1 MDPYLNAAVD
11 MLKREVMAIIGPQ
24 KSEVAE
30 FVAQLGDAA
39 QVPII
44 SFSATNPLLSMHRY
58 PYFVRMARN
67 DSLQMQSIAEL
78 VKAYGWRRVVAIYP
92 DDDFGTGA
100 ISSLNDALVA
110 VGSEIEY
117 RSTISP
123 TADRQTI
130 SEELYKLMPM
140 QSRVFIVHMHYA
152 LGSNLFMVAKQ
163 IGMMETDY
171 VWIITDGFTSLLDV
185 CNASVISSM
194 QGVLGVR
201 TYIKETKNL
210 DDFTTRWKRQFRLD
224 NPHEDKAE
232 INLYGL
238 FAYDT
243 IFLIGRAIGNLLSK
257 EPNMRFN
264 FLRNS
269 KNIENA
275 SNLTDIKVFQEGPK
289 LLQEIHNTK
298 FSGISGPV
306 QIQDGEIMGSAY
318 EIVNV
323 IGKSYRAVGYWSS
336 YSNGLSKQVPFD
348 NESAYSNHINANPN
362 SSANLGT
369 VIWPGGSTAEPRGWV
384 IPTSGKRLR
393 IGVPAKNGFN
403 QFVTVSFDRVRNVS
417 HVEGFCKDV
426 FDAVLKRLDYA
437 LPYDLIPYPNGN
449 VTPSRDDLVYQVYL
463 KNFDAVVGDITI
475 LANRSKYVDFT
486 QPYTESGLAM
496 VVPIKTDEANNAWA
510 FMLPFTPG
518 MWCATGTLFIFT
530 GVVVWLLEHKKNPV
544 FRGNPRSQVVTLL
557 WFSFSTLFFAHRERI
572 VSSLAR
578 MVTIIWLFVVLILMS
593 SYTASLTSILTVQQM
608 KPTIEDVSY
617 LKAAGVVVGYKDGSF
632 VGDYIHEMFG
642 IEKRKLKPLST
653 SEDYAGALSNG
664 SVAAIFDE
672 IPYIRVFLST
682 HCGYT
687 MAGPTYRTG
696 GFGFVFPKG
705 SPLVPD
711 MSRAVLSLSEDKEMQ
726 GIQSKWFNNN
736 TACTNPGGKVV
747 PNRLSMES
755 FWGLFLITGTA
766 SIVALILCFSRL
778 LYNFIRDPK
787 AVEETQGNPSIGK
800 SLKSFAKY
808 VDRRERKRSRSNSPC
823 STPVFSP
830 SPPNHGN
837 ASPFSTA
844 SSSLSISSR
853 SFSFHEQHAPGG
865 AIHREDDSRNVSA
878 RYKTKLLASDYQGH
892 NSKWFTDTAIN
903 TLTANGLLCKEPS
916 DARLEPLRELV
927 GMKKEVIGPPLF
939 HNPWVIVLL
948 DAKSFLTLFDMK
960 KVEKKNVF
968 TGAFDDVI
976 AHMTFNFMFKIIM
989 DRDPIASSEA
999 SLQNEGPL
1007 HIKKWLGLQLA
1018 LIQSTGVLRKCWRS
1032 SLSIRVNKCAA
1043 FVN

>member
-1 MDPYLNAAVD
+1 
-11 MLKREVMAIIGPQ
+11 MLKREVVAIIGPQ

-44 SFSATNPLLSMHRY
+44 SFSATNPLISVHRY

-78 VKAYGWRRVVAIYP
+78 AKAYGWRRVVAIYP

-100 ISSLNDALVA
+100 ISSLSDALGA

-123 TADRQTI
+123 TADSQSI
-130 SEELYKLMPM
+130 SEELYKLMSM
-140 QSRVFIVHMHYA
+140 QSRVFIVHMDYA
-152 LGSNLFMVAKQ
+152 LGSNLLMVAKQ
-163 IGMMETDY
+163 IGMMATDY

-194 QGVLGVR
+194 QGVLGVK
-201 TYIKETKNL
+201 TYMKETKNL
-210 DDFTTRWKRQFRLD
+210 DDFTARWKRQFRLD

-269 KNIENA
+269 KNLENA
-275 SNLTDIKVFQEGPK
+275 SDLTDIKVFQEGPK

-348 NESAYSNHINANPN
+348 NESAYSNHSNANPT

-403 QFVTVSFDRVRNVS
+403 QFVNVSFDR
-417 HVEGFCKDV
+417 
-426 FDAVLKRLDYA
+426 
-437 LPYDLIPYPNGN
+437 
-449 VTPSRDDLVYQVYL
+449 
-463 KNFDAVVGDITI
+463 NFDAVVGDTTI
-475 LANRSKYVDFT
+475 LANRSNYVDFT
-486 QPYTESGLAM
+486 QPFTESGIVM
-496 VVPIKTDEANNAWA
+496 VVPIKTDKANNAWA

-518 MWCATGTLFIFT
+518 MWCATGAFFIFT

-557 WFSFSTLFFAHRERI
+557 WFSFSTLFFVHRERI

-578 MVTIIWLFVVLILMS
+578 MVTIIWLLVVLILTS
-593 SYTASLTSILTVQQM
+593 SCTASLTSILTVQQM

-617 LKAAGVVVGYKDGSF
+617 LRAAGFAAGYQDGSF
-632 VGDYIHEMFG
+632 VEHYIQEMFA
-642 IEKRKLKPLST
+642 
-653 SEDYAGALSNG
+653 EDFAGALSNG

-672 IPYIRVFLST
+672 IPYIREFLST
-682 HCGYT
+682 QCGYT
-687 MAGPTYRTG
+687 MVGPNYRTG
-696 GFGFVFPKG
+696 IPKG
-705 SPLVPD
+705 FSARHLQ
-711 MSRAVLSLSEDKEMQ
+711 R
-726 GIQSKWFNNN
+726 IQSKWFNN
-736 TACTNPGGKVV
+736 TACTNPGAKVV
-747 PNRLSMES
+747 SNRLSMES
-755 FWGLFLITGTA
+755 FWGLYLITGTA
-766 SIVALILCFSRL
+766 SIVALILFFSRL
-778 LYNFIRDPK
+778 LCNFIRDPN
-787 AVEETQGNPSIGK
+787 AVEETQGNPSTGK

-808 VDRRERKRSRSNSPC
+808 VDRRKRKRSRSNSPS

-853 SFSFHEQHAPGG
+853 SFSFHEQDHRGD
-865 AIHREDDSRNVSA
+865 AIHIEDDSRNVSA
-878 RYKTKLLASDYQGH
+878 RSSSVSIRDQPADSDQRGTKP
-892 NSKWFTDTAIN
+892 N
-903 TLTANGLLCKEPS
+903 
-916 DARLEPLRELV
+916 
-927 GMKKEVIGPPLF
+927 
-939 HNPWVIVLL
+939 
-948 DAKSFLTLFDMK
+948 
-960 KVEKKNVF
+960 
-968 TGAFDDVI
+968 
-976 AHMTFNFMFKIIM
+976 
-989 DRDPIASSEA
+989 
-999 SLQNEGPL
+999 SLQHSISNSTPDQVD
-1007 HIKKWLGLQLA
+1007 KQL
-1018 LIQSTGVLRKCWRS
+1018 
-1032 SLSIRVNKCAA
+1032 
-1043 FVN
+1043 